1 MIDDDKD
8 RAAFAV
14 AAWVTAIVFIG
25 GAAVLVFGLA
35 CAVARIT
42 GAV

>member
-1 MIDDDKD
+1 MIGDERD

-35 CAVARIT
+35 GVVARCL
-42 GAV
+42 GA

>member
-1 MIDDDKD
+1 MIGDDKD
-8 RAAFAV
+8 RAAFAI